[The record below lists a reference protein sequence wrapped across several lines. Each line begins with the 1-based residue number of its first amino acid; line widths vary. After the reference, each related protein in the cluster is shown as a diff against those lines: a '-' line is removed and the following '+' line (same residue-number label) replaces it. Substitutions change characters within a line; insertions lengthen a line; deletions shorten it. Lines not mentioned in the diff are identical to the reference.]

1 MKPGRVESYILSKI
15 GSGQKLHMT
24 LIDPVSVSIERAAEI
39 AEHVE
44 KAGSDAIMVGG
55 STLHTQEHLDRYILA
70 IKGRTRLPVL
80 IFPNNVQSI
89 SRYADAIWFMSLLN
103 SVDWYYIVG
112 AQLQGALTVKAFNL
126 EAIPMGYV
134 VFGHEST
141 VAAMGRVLPLSPNHR
156 EVAVCYGLAAQYL
169 GMRFLYLEAGSGA
182 AAPLPSEII
191 RAVKQSIEIPLIVG
205 GGIRTGKD
213 AINIAASGADII
225 VTGTAAE
232 RSLEKLAEI
241 IDSIKKAETSNTQK
255 P

>member
-1 MKPGRVESYILSKI
+1 MKRGRVENYVLSKI
-15 GSGQKLHMT
+15 GSGEKLHMT
-24 LIDPVSVSIERAAEI
+24 LIDPISVSLEKAAEI
-39 AEHVE
+39 SEYVE

-70 IKGRTRLPVL
+70 IKSRTNLPVL

-89 SRYADAIWFMSLLN
+89 SKYADAIWFMSLLN

-112 AQLQGALTVKAFNL
+112 AQLQGALTVRAFNL

-156 EVAVCYGLAAQYL
+156 EVAICYGLAAQYL

-182 AAPLPSEII
+182 PAPLPSEII
-191 RAVKQSIEIPLIVG
+191 QAVKQSIEIPLVVG
-205 GGIRTGKD
+205 GGIRTSAD
-213 AINIAASGADII
+213 AANVAKAGADIV

-232 RSLEKLAEI
+232 KSLDKLSDI
-241 IDSIKKAETSNTQK
+241 IRGVKRL
-255 P
+255 

>member
-1 MKPGRVESYILSKI
+1 MKRGRVENYLLSKI
-15 GSGQKLHMT
+15 GSGEKLHMT
-24 LIDPVSVSIERAAEI
+24 LIDPISVSEERASEI
-39 AEHVE
+39 ASFVE
-44 KAGSDAIMVGG
+44 NAGSDAIMVGG

-70 IKGRTRLPVL
+70 IKSSAKLPVL

-89 SRYADAIWFMSLLN
+89 SRHADAIWFMSLLN

-182 AAPLPSEII
+182 TSPLPSEII
-191 RAVKQSIEIPLIVG
+191 ADVKNSIEIPLIVG
-205 GGIRTGKD
+205 GGIKTGED
-213 AINIAASGADII
+213 AAKVAKAGADIV

-232 RSLEKLAEI
+232 KNLDRLAEI
-241 IDSIKKAETSNTQK
+241 IARAKGR
-255 P
+255 